1 MKDES
6 SSVMAKGQD
15 ELVGPMVERTRPKP
29 KGGDGFKWVKGRAR
43 LNWIESQAGSD
54 QVKG

>member
-1 MKDES
+1 MIFPRMKDES

-29 KGGDGFKWVKGRAR
+29 KGGDGFK
-43 LNWIESQAGSD
+43 
-54 QVKG
+54 